1 MPWIGV
7 GTRMNLLL
15 QWSAI
20 SRPFPTGWPAV
31 GHEEAQIPTSDHPEL
46 LLGGCTAIP
55 SANPLS
61 VTHMG

>member
-20 SRPFPTGWPAV
+20 PDLFRRVGLPWGMRKHKSQLPTIRNYCLVAALPYRV
-31 GHEEAQIPTSDHPEL
+31 RTFYR
-46 LLGGCTAIP
+46 
-55 SANPLS
+55 
-61 VTHMG
+61 

>member
-31 GHEEAQIPTSDHPEL
+31 GHEEAQIPTSDHPEFCL
-46 LLGGCTAIP
+46 VAALPYRVRTFYR
-55 SANPLS
+55 
-61 VTHMG
+61 